1 MARIFRALLIAAVNT
16 IKEFFAFATKEC
28 LERGLVNIT
37 NNGCTDL
44 GDGLYQGGSGKSLEM
59 SDILPITNA
68 NSWEFQTRYT
78 YKSSA
83 SQCTL
88 LGYVDPASNDYK
100 TPWISIQ
107 SNRMYLRINNMSVW
121 QSTFIL
127 EIDKTYD
134 IKVGFTGTAY
144 YIDAK
149 LDTDENYTNYLTQSS
164 TTKQNNTAP
173 IMLMDL
179 GYRTNTNQYYNNGI
193 IDMTRTKF
201 IIDGIT
207 TYFWTE
213 ILNVGDTA
221 KLNDG
226 MATSNYDWSA
236 YYNVQGQFTKT
247 GVIEQIKQVGSDTL
261 YVTAEPEQDNKDA
274 TINTGKIYYA
284 YTNGSNQSVYTTDSP
299 IDGGTFNLENATEI
313 GTLTNNNGVYS
324 GFGTSNYLQST
335 FIPDLTKPFTFI
347 MKFKQN
353 STRSYNWLFATTGS
367 EYKGFACFINS
378 SNKLFLSTGN
388 SAGNGWQ
395 IDQAGVSTLSTGRD
409 YWIKYTFDGTSTHK
423 LYLSTTGEFNGEET
437 TEFTKTN
444 GSGIYSASA
453 LLLGHSYPWN
463 SNQYLDGT
471 IDMLNTSITIDNV
484 TTDFGSFSN
493 PSILYDDTFT
503 ALNPQPEFTIMQKGL
518 QNATMYGSLTENNGV
533 YSGFSSYNFLYIN
546 TSTPQT
552 SMDFIIKCNPSTG
565 FGDLLRTQPD
575 GKGILLR
582 CSSGSV
588 LCYLSSTGSGWN
600 VLGGFNTG
608 ISMTN
613 NTDVYVRITWN
624 STNGVYT
631 FWQSTDGETW
641 TERNSSSSGLAA
653 PYWSGGNQTIG
664 GCTSYSEHWYGSVDM
679 KETSLTID
687 GNKTIF
693 YSTIDGII
701 INSDNYIKT
710 SDNDLVQPIMATIET
725 VDNTTINS
733 VSIISDQTAT
743 IETSANITTSNNDT
757 VITDGSYHLFNLT
770 IPTGMTPIIESS
782 GISYQTNEMPLLL
795 KSNTGV
801 GFLLKDGNNAYYHN
815 TWIINRDYDLHF
827 QEIRFATNVQDPAIT
842 LKINNV
848 LTSAPYYTYA
858 GDKIEYIISK
868 EGYCDYSGSFITSYT
883 SKDGKI
889 TTINVELVAS
899 NGTVDVSN
907 YEYTLNNQGNMIL
920 TKYKGGTDTV
930 VPNI

>member
-1 MARIFRALLIAAVNT
+1 MARIFRALLIAAVNA
-16 IKEFFAFATKEC
+16 IQEFFAFATKEC
-28 LERGLVNIT
+28 LEEGLVNIT

-44 GDGLYQGGSGKSLEM
+44 GNGLYQGGSGKSLEM

-100 TPWISIQ
+100 TPWILIQ

-207 TYFWTE
+207 TYFWSE
-213 ILNVGDTA
+213 ILKVGDTV

-236 YYNVQGQFTKT
+236 YHSNTAIT
-247 GVIEQIKQVGSDTL
+247 GDYTQTGTIEKVKQIGNDFVYGMT
-261 YVTAEPEQDNKDA
+261 EPTQDNKDT
-274 TINTGKIYYA
+274 TINTGEIYYA
-284 YTNGSNQSVYTTDSP
+284 YTNENDESVYTTNNP
-299 IDGGTFNLENATEI
+299 IKERTFNLENATEV
-313 GTLTNNNGVYS
+313 GNLNNNNEWYS
-324 GFGTSNYLQST
+324 GFNNGYIVLTNSFRPGNNIWEFKTKFVFPNHITTSGYLFGEGSTDYSKPALGVQGYTDKVLCWISTNGTSWDIASDYSGVT
-335 FIPDLTKPFTFI
+335 LTPR
-347 MKFKQN
+347 Q
-353 STRSYNWLFATTGS
+353 
-367 EYKGFACFINS
+367 EP
-378 SNKLFLSTGN
+378 
-388 SAGNGWQ
+388 
-395 IDQAGVSTLSTGRD
+395 
-409 YWIKYTFDGTSTHK
+409 YWIKFGWDGTQYYAKISDDGVT
-423 LYLSTTGEFNGEET
+423 YTDAMTPIQSTTPIADNNLESRIGNSYGYSFS
-437 TEFTKTN
+437 
-444 GSGIYSASA
+444 GS
-453 LLLGHSYPWN
+453 
-463 SNQYLDGT
+463 
-471 IDMLNTSITIDNV
+471 IDIKETSITIDN
-484 TTDFGSFSN
+484 TTTNFGSFSN
-493 PSILYDDTFT
+493 PSTLYDNTFT
-503 ALNPQPEFTIMQKGL
+503 ALNPQPEYTIMQKGL
-518 QNATMYGSLTENNGV
+518 QNATIYGSLTENNGV
-533 YSGFSSYNFLYIN
+533 YSGFSSSNFLYIN

-575 GKGILLR
+575 GRGILLR

-588 LCYLSSTGSGWN
+588 VCYLSSTGSGWN

-608 ISMTN
+608 ISMSAS
-613 NTDVYVRITWN
+613 TDIYVRITWN
-624 STNGVYT
+624 VSNGVYT

-641 TERNSSSSGLAA
+641 TERNSSDSGKAA

-679 KETSLTID
+679 KETKLIID
-687 GNKTIF
+687 GNITNF
-693 YSTIDGII
+693 YNTIDAII

-710 SDNDLVQPIMATIET
+710 SDNDLVQPITATIET

-733 VSIISDQTAT
+733 VSITSDQTSE
-743 IETSANITTSNNDT
+743 IETSANVTTDNNDI
-757 VITDGSYHLFNLT
+757 VISNGAYHLFNIT
-770 IPTGMTPIIESS
+770 APQNMTTYIQSS
-782 GISYQTNEMPLLL
+782 GIEFTPLNMPLLL
-795 KSNTGV
+795 KNGV
-801 GFLLKDGNNAYYHN
+801 GVGLLLKNGNNVYYRN
-815 TWIINRDYDLHF
+815 SWIINRDYDLHF
-827 QEIRFATNVQDPAIT
+827 QEIRFTTNVQDPTIT

-858 GDKIEYIISK
+858 GDKIEYTISK

-889 TTINVELVAS
+889 TTIDVELTAS

-907 YEYTLNNQGNMIL
+907 YEYTLDNQGNMIL
-920 TKYKGGTDTV
+920 TKYKGSTDTV

>member
-1 MARIFRALLIAAVNT
+1 MARIFRALLIAAVNA
-16 IKEFFAFATKEC
+16 IQEFFAFATKEC
-28 LERGLVNIT
+28 LEYGLKNIT

-44 GDGLYQGGSGKSLEM
+44 GNGLYQGGNGKSLKM

-78 YKSSA
+78 YKASA

-88 LGYVDPASNDYK
+88 LGYIDPESNDYK
-100 TPWISIQ
+100 TPWIFIQ
-107 SNRMYLRINNMSVW
+107 NNIMYLRINNMGVW

-179 GYRTNTNQYYNNGI
+179 GYRTHVNQYYNNGI

-201 IIDGIT
+201 IIDDIT
-207 TYFWTE
+207 TYFWSE
-213 ILNVGDTA
+213 ILNVGDNI

-236 YYNVQGQFTKT
+236 YPSNTNTNGTYTQT
-247 GVIEQIKQVGSDTL
+247 GTIESIKQINDEVV
-261 YVTAEPEQDNKDA
+261 YATAEPEQDNKDA
-274 TINTGKIYYA
+274 TINTGKIYHA
-284 YTNGSNQSVYTTDSP
+284 YTNANDESVYTNDNPISESPNPSILYDSSFQELNP
-299 IDGGTFNLENATEI
+299 QPEFSVLQQGLVNATEY

-324 GFGTSNYLQST
+324 GF
-335 FIPDLTKPFTFI
+335 
-347 MKFKQN
+347 
-353 STRSYNWLFATTGS
+353 
-367 EYKGFACFINS
+367 NS
-378 SNKLFLSTGN
+378 SNF
-388 SAGNGWQ
+388 
-395 IDQAGVSTLSTGRD
+395 
-409 YWIKYTFDGTSTHK
+409 
-423 LYLSTTGEFNGEET
+423 
-437 TEFTKTN
+437 
-444 GSGIYSASA
+444 IY
-453 LLLGHSYPWN
+453 
-463 SNQYLDGT
+463 
-471 IDMLNTSITIDNV
+471 LNTI
-484 TTDFGSFSN
+484 
-493 PSILYDDTFT
+493 
-503 ALNPQPEFTIMQKGL
+503 
-518 QNATMYGSLTENNGV
+518 
-533 YSGFSSYNFLYIN
+533 
-546 TSTPQT
+546 TPQT

-565 FGDLLRTQPD
+565 YGDLLRTQPD
-575 GKGILLR
+575 GRGILLR
-582 CSSGSV
+582 CTSSSAS
-588 LCYLSSTGSGWN
+588 CYLSSSGSGWN
-600 VLGGFNTG
+600 VLSGFSTG
-608 ISMTN
+608 LTFTA
-613 NTDVYVRITWN
+613 NTDTYVRITWN
-624 STNGVYT
+624 SSNGVYT
-631 FWQSTDGETW
+631 FWQSSDGQNW

-653 PYWSGGNQTIG
+653 PYWNSGNQTIG
-664 GCTSYSEHWYGSVDM
+664 ACSSYSEHWYGSVDM
-679 KETSLTID
+679 KETKLIIDANTI
-687 GNKTIF
+687 NF
-693 YSTIDGII
+693 YNTLNGII

-710 SDNDLVQPIMATIET
+710 SDNDLIQPITATIET

-733 VSIISDQTAT
+733 VFITSDQTAT
-743 IETSANITTSNNDT
+743 IETAANITTSNNDN

-770 IPTGMTPIIESS
+770 VPTSMTSIIESS

-795 KSNTGV
+795 KNGV
-801 GFLLKDGNNAYYHN
+801 GVGLLLKNGNNVYYRN

-827 QEIRFATNVQDPAIT
+827 QEIRFVTNVQNPTIT

-889 TTINVELVAS
+889 ITIDVELTAS

-930 VPNI
+930 VPNV